1 MGACFGKE
9 GSSSNNNNNPT
20 TKSSNPNNN
29 SRAHNNNNS
38 TPQQFDEN
46 DAMEENANPNSGNYD
61 VKLLLL
67 GSGESGKSTFFKQ
80 VRIISQR
87 PFSEIERR
95 RVKNTVHFNVVS
107 SMAVMCQ
114 KLKDLNEHDQ
124 LSEELQQC
132 SERVL
137 ALSKNRSFM
146 TSTNAASK
154 GGERNFYT
162 EEIASDIEK
171 LWNNELVQRVFQTHR
186 NQVHVFDGAEYFF
199 ARLDRIRSAD
209 YVPTEEDLLHC
220 RQKTIGIV
228 EVSFEFEGLKFSLF
242 DVGGQRSERKKW
254 VNCFEGVSAVVY
266 VSSLA
271 DYDLKMY
278 EDDSLNRMD
287 DSLNVFEGLCN
298 GYFKETPII
307 IVLNKTDIFKKKL
320 QVHGID
326 TCFSDYK
333 GDKSSYDE
341 SVQFIRQKFLALNKF
356 DEQRIWMHDCCATS
370 TEDVRLVFDKIKHQV
385 ADWKKKHPHSK

>member
-9 GSSSNNNNNPT
+9 GSSS
-20 TKSSNPNNN
+20 S
-29 SRAHNNNNS
+29 NNNNS
-38 TPQQFDEN
+38 KSQNNNSHTARVHNNNSSHLDN
-46 DAMEENANPNSGNYD
+46 DTAADMDMEENANPNSGNYD

-146 TSTNAASK
+146 TSTTAASK

-162 EEIASDIEK
+162 EEIANDIEK
-171 LWNNELVQRVFQTHR
+171 LWNNELIQRVFKTHR

-199 ARLDRIRSAD
+199 ERLDRIKRSD
-209 YVPTEEDLLHC
+209 YVPSEEDLLHC

-242 DVGGQRSERKKW
+242 DVVSVELVQFAKCC
-254 VNCFEGVSAVVY
+254 NHGVVI
-266 VSSLA
+266 
-271 DYDLKMY
+271 M
-278 EDDSLNRMD
+278 
-287 DSLNVFEGLCN
+287 
-298 GYFKETPII
+298 
-307 IVLNKTDIFKKKL
+307 VLNSTMC
-320 QVHGID
+320 VH
-326 TCFSDYK
+326 
-333 GDKSSYDE
+333 
-341 SVQFIRQKFLALNKF
+341 VVVNK
-356 DEQRIWMHDCCATS
+356 M
-370 TEDVRLVFDKIKHQV
+370 
-385 ADWKKKHPHSK
+385 